1 MNQPPSPIEEDPI
14 EPEIAP
20 TKGLSG
26 MAWFFIFIVAVVVL
40 NGIFGS
46 RPPKKDVF
54 NPAINKAVNAQIEA
68 ADIRSGFTLT
78 DDQVNEIASKTFLEE
93 ARKEK
98 YVKP

>member
-1 MNQPPSPIEEDPI
+1 MNKPPSPTKADPN

-26 MAWFFIFIVAVVVL
+26 MAWFFIVVVAAL
-40 NGIFGS
+40 VLSGIFGS
-46 RPPKKDVF
+46 RPPKRDVF

-68 ADIRSGFTLT
+68 ADIRSGFSLT
-78 DDQVNEIASKTFLEE
+78 DDQVKEIASKTFLEE

-98 YVKP
+98 HVQP